1 MTRFRK
7 IKRFILDILYP
18 NRCPLC
24 EKIIRYDKLV
34 CDDCKKAI
42 VSTDDFCK
50 RCGFKKCDCANKK
63 YYDSAL
69 SVGVYEGRLRSALL
83 RLKTLRNDELSE
95 FFAES
100 ISEKLGDTK
109 LDAIVFV
116 PMTAERKRKSGFN
129 QSCHLAKALS
139 NDLNLPLIKNALVK
153 VKDYKHHE
161 LTGAQREVEVKGA
174 YIKGKADVS
183 GKRVALVD
191 DIVTTGSTMNECAR
205 LLKEMGAKS
214 VTALFVAKT
223 ADDFI

>member
-1 MTRFRK
+1 MTKFRK

-24 EKIIRYDKLV
+24 ERIIRYDELV

-42 VSTDDFCK
+42 KSTDDFCK
-50 RCGFKKCDCANKK
+50 LCGLKKCDCNNKK
-63 YYDSAL
+63 YYDLAL

-95 FFAES
+95 FFAQS

-109 LDAIVFV
+109 LDAVVFV
-116 PMTAERKRKSGFN
+116 PMTKQRKRKSGFN
-129 QSCHLAKALS
+129 QSYHLAKALS
-139 NDLNLPLIKNALVK
+139 NELNLPLIKNALVK

-161 LTGAQREVEVKGA
+161 LTGVQRVLEVKGA
-174 YIKGKADVS
+174 YIKGNAEIRNK
-183 GKRVALVD
+183 KVALVD

-223 ADDFI
+223 ADDFV